1 MTTQDSYAPTIMP
14 VPAHVKGPSLVRLT
28 DFWMLGSAIFLLS
41 LGTVM
46 IYSASAVRAFS
57 QHGDGTRYLLQHL
70 VSVLVGLVLL
80 AVVLRVPSEW
90 WSRFA
95 YPMLAVVIL
104 ALIAVLVP
112 GVGRKANGAA
122 RWLALGPVS
131 FQPSEVAK
139 LAIVVYL
146 AHSLARKR
154 ERVSSFSI
162 GFVPH
167 VVVTSVLVGL
177 IILEPDLGT
186 GVVIYATLGLMLFA
200 AGTRVGYLVLTIV
213 VAVPVAYHYVAT
225 HPHAAARLT
234 VFMNP
239 EAYKHDIGYQVWE
252 SIVAFGSGGWT
263 GLGLGAGQQK
273 LYFLP
278 ESHTDFI
285 FSVIGQEL
293 GFVGVVPVIAAYAIL
308 VGRGLWLSSKMT
320 CRFPMFLAF
329 GLSSWMGI
337 QAFTNMA
344 VALALLPT
352 KGMTLPLV
360 SFGRSSIVVM
370 LVGVGILLR
379 LYAEA
384 RAVEGVK
391 T

>member
-1 MTTQDSYAPTIMP
+1 
-14 VPAHVKGPSLVRLT
+14 
-28 DFWMLGSAIFLLS
+28 MLGSAIFLLS

>member
-28 DFWMLGSAIFLLS
+28 DFWMLGSSIFLLS

-57 QHGDGTRYLLQHL
+57 QHGNGTRYLLQHL
-70 VSVLVGLVLL
+70 ASVFIGLVLL
-80 AVVLRVPSEW
+80 AIVLRVPSEW
-90 WSRFA
+90 WSRLA
-95 YPMLAVVIL
+95 YPLLAVVIL

-112 GVGRKANGAA
+112 GVGRRANGAL
-122 RWLALGPVS
+122 RWLVLGPVS

-139 LAIVVYL
+139 LAIIVYL

-167 VVVTSVLVGL
+167 VVVTSLVVGL

-186 GVVIYATLGLMLFA
+186 GVVIYGTLGLMLFA
-200 AGTRVGYLVLTIV
+200 AGTRIGYLVLTIV
-213 VAVPVAYHYVAT
+213 VAVPVAYHYVVT

-293 GFVGVVPVIAAYAIL
+293 GFVGVVPVIVAYAIL

-329 GLSSWMGI
+329 GLSSWIGI
-337 QAFTNMA
+337 QAFTNIA

-379 LYAEA
+379 LHAEA

-391 T
+391 A